1 MTEIKTICLSEE
13 EVKRIIANHYSVDE
27 SKVTIELS
35 EGDPQW
41 PKLSMHTYIEVK
53 ACQTGKQ

>member
-13 EVKRIIANHYSVDE
+13 EVKRIVANHYSVDE

-41 PKLSMHTYIEVK
+41 PKLSMHTDIEVR
-53 ACQTGKQ
+53 T